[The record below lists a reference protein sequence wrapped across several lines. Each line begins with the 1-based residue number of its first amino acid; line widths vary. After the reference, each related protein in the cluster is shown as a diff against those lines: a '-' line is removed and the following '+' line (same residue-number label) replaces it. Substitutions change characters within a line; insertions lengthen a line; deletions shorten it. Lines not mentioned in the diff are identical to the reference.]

1 MKFTAASGRRLE
13 SNDTE
18 TMTTREDKTNAGCPN
33 EQSTDG
39 ASHAGRYTVAI
50 LFDPDNDWIYEQIGD
65 ADLFDSMASKYKF
78 SLHQDPAK
86 VRDHDIVFIL
96 GYTKILKADFLEAN
110 RLPLV
115 IHESDLPQG
124 KGFSPVQWQI
134 LEGKNEI
141 PVCLIHATD
150 DVDAGDILER
160 ALIRLQGHELF
171 ADIRRKQAE
180 TTLLLMER
188 VLKKYPHITIT
199 PQKGSTSAYRRR
211 TRKDDRLDAHKTIA
225 EQFNALRIAD
235 NERYPAYFEHDGH
248 TYYLKIY
255 RSPDGQTDDHQ

>member
-1 MKFTAASGRRLE
+1 
-13 SNDTE
+13 
-18 TMTTREDKTNAGCPN
+18 
-33 EQSTDG
+33 
-39 ASHAGRYTVAI
+39 
-50 LFDPDNDWIYEQIGD
+50 
-65 ADLFDSMASKYKF
+65 MASKYKF
-78 SLHQDPAK
+78 SMHHDPSEI
-86 VRDHDIVFIL
+86 RDCDIVFVL

-141 PVCLIHATD
+141 PVCLIHATAD
-150 DVDAGDILER
+150 LDAGDILER
-160 ALIRLQGHELF
+160 AFIHLQGHELF
-171 ADIRRKQAE
+171 AEIRRKQAE

-188 VLKKYPHITIT
+188 VLKKYPRISGI
-199 PQKGSTSAYRRR
+199 PQTGKASTYRRR
-211 TRKDDRLDAHKTIA
+211 TRKDDRLDVHKTIA

-235 NERYPAYFEHDGH
+235 NKRYPAFFEHNGH

-255 RSPDGQTDDHQ
+255 RNPDGKADDHQ